1 MPADP
6 RAPSSSRR
14 PTRNSIFEDTVE
26 TKRARGEL
34 SCAECKRAKLKCD
47 KRLYSAWMFNYM
59 PQWHLCS
66 SSKLK
71 DKMSQ
76 RIQQLEDA
84 LASLQSSVSSEPH
97 FLLRDDLLSI
107 KTCSEQQSSD
117 EPSPSDNTFIETLEA
132 FGTLTIDDSG
142 QSKYFGP
149 SAVGT
154 ERTSAEPALG
164 EYRPETA
171 APELLNNLAAESFM
185 YRGYASDSDTFKS
198 AMGMLF
204 DLLPSSMRA
213 SSLCETYLENFSWNC
228 QLVTRPELFADFLA
242 PIYKAK
248 KDREVSTGQAII
260 QISPH
265 KLAFLFLIFAQG
277 ALTDLTLPA
286 YNDEAKTYHHYAC
299 AALALRSLINA
310 PTVETIQTMVL
321 MAHYRSGADERYSR
335 DSIWALVS
343 MSCKV
348 AQIIGMH
355 RDPTRWHVD
364 EKTVEFRRRVFWDV
378 YATDII
384 HSGRLGRPPSIELS
398 YVDCAFPDDG
408 EDSNTNFKNW
418 KYQFIRDIFGLVV
431 ELTQGTAPPDYKK
444 ILELDRK
451 VREMVLPA
459 GHQAPLSQGEE
470 NDPYMST
477 GMYLK
482 RYLVSQF
489 RSASMLFI
497 HKCFFAQ
504 ALLNHPENPLRSVYA
519 TSFLAA
525 YRAASAIIRT
535 AASHVSCFPV
545 LLLRWVPIWGQLFSA
560 AIIVGSI
567 AIKVPSSSMAS
578 SAFVELTIGIE
589 LFEKGAEMS
598 ARARTGLDVLQELR
612 EKALSALLH
621 HRNGMRSSASNA
633 QEDRSAEL
641 ALFGIPIRP
650 PVDKASFP
658 PSHIKQSEAM
668 PPRQNAPALPF
679 EEANSAAMPDVHPSL
694 IQYMSPPS
702 QAGLYLESPTHPAP
716 ESSLQF
722 WDQSGPS
729 SFVGPSWNTNGP
741 DDFQQFL
748 DETSVTP
755 AVAPETWG
763 SSNLTDL
770 TMSMVVN
777 SEHDLDE
784 QWLAFMRENGM
795 EF

>member
-1 MPADP
+1 
-6 RAPSSSRR
+6 
-14 PTRNSIFEDTVE
+14 
-26 TKRARGEL
+26 
-34 SCAECKRAKLKCD
+34 
-47 KRLYSAWMFNYM
+47 
-59 PQWHLCS
+59 
-66 SSKLK
+66 
-71 DKMSQ
+71 MSQ

-84 LASLQSSVSSEPH
+84 LASLQSSVSPEPH

-117 EPSPSDNTFIETLEA
+117 EPSPADNTFIETLEA

-149 SAVGT
+149 SAAGT
-154 ERTSAEPALG
+154 ETNGAEPGPG
-164 EYRPETA
+164 EYRPENA
-171 APELLNNLAAESFM
+171 APELLNILAAESFM

-248 KDREVSTGQAII
+248 KDREVSTGQAIN

-310 PTVETIQTMVL
+310 PTVETIQAMVL

-335 DSIWALVS
+335 DSIWALVA
-343 MSCKV
+343 MSY
-348 AQIIGMH
+348 
-355 RDPTRWHVD
+355 RDPTRWHMD
-364 EKTVEFRRRVFWDV
+364 EKTVQCRRRVFWDL
-378 YATDII
+378 YAADLM

-418 KYQFIRDIFGLVV
+418 KYQFIQDVFGSVV
-431 ELTQGTAPPDYKK
+431 KMTLGAAPPDYRK

-451 VREMVLPA
+451 VREMVLPP
-459 GHQAPLSQGEE
+459 GLQAILSRGEDNDDYTSQGV
-470 NDPYMST
+470 
-477 GMYLK
+477 YLK
-482 RYLVSQF
+482 RYFLSQF
-489 RSASMLFI
+489 RSAGMLFI

-504 ALLNHPENPLRSVYA
+504 ALLDHPDNPLRSVYA

-525 YRAASAIIRT
+525 YRAASAIIRK
-535 AASHVSCFPV
+535 AASMTAGFPP
-545 LLLRWVPIWGQLFSA
+545 LLLRWGPIWGQLFSS
-560 AIIVGSI
+560 AIIVGST
-567 AIKVPSSSMAS
+567 ATRAPSFSMAY
-578 SAFVELTIGIE
+578 SAYEELTLSVE
-589 LFEKGAEMS
+589 LFEKGAETS
-598 ARARTGLDVLQELR
+598 WRARTGLGILKKLK
-612 EKALSALLH
+612 EKAPLALLH
-621 HRNGMRSSASNA
+621 HRGAVDLPSSSTE
-633 QEDRSAEL
+633 EDRAVEL
-641 ALFGIPIRP
+641 ALFGVQTCL
-650 PVDKASFP
+650 PVDKTSVP
-658 PSHIKQSEAM
+658 PSHIKQSEVLPSRPTALAQ
-668 PPRQNAPALPF
+668 PPYEEPNGALV
-679 EEANSAAMPDVHPSL
+679 PDVHPSL
-694 IQYMSPPS
+694 LQYMSSLS
-702 QAGLYLESPTHPAP
+702 QAGLCVESPDHPTADLSP
-716 ESSLQF
+716 PF
-722 WDQSGPS
+722 WDQPVANG
-729 SFVGPSWNTNGP
+729 FVGPSWNTNGP
-741 DDFQQFL
+741 EHFQQFL
-748 DETSVTP
+748 EQTSFTP
-755 AVAPETWG
+755 AAAPETWG

-770 TMSMVVN
+770 STVLN
-777 SEHDLDE
+777 SDNDLDE